1 MTLKPIHYQL
11 HLFGDLHVG
20 SGVGLPGVI
29 DEYVVRDQDNF
40 PQVLGSEIKGIVR
53 DNCVRLL
60 KYSGRWD
67 SICQG
72 QRGWHDKMTILMEG
86 VEVNTFCGLQGKTLC
101 ILCAL
106 FGSPATPGGWW
117 FSPATY
123 AEDYRDMVERADP
136 KGQLRL
142 AYRDMA
148 INAQASIDPETKRA
162 EEDHL
167 FNLEVIRTSQV
178 WEGYIE
184 PVLLPSGQPKPAA
197 EENELLGWL
206 TGALLFTRR
215 LGGRRRR
222 GWGRCRFDLSDTSI
236 PGNVE
241 AINALENL
249 LRRMANG

>member
-1 MTLKPIHYQL
+1 MPLKPIHYHL

-20 SGVGLPGVI
+20 SGIGLPGVI

-40 PQVLGSEIKGIVR
+40 AQVLGSEIKGIVR

-60 KYSGRWD
+60 KYLGHWD
-67 SICQG
+67 KICQG
-72 QRGWHDKMTILMEG
+72 QKSWHNMPVLMEEL
-86 VEVNTFCGLQGKTLC
+86 EVSELCGFKKESLC
-101 ILCAL
+101 ILCVL

-123 AEDYRDMVERADP
+123 AGDYRDMVKQFDP
-136 KGQLRL
+136 EGKLSL

-148 INAQASIDPETKRA
+148 INAQASIDSETKRA

-167 FNLEVIRTSQV
+167 FNLEVVRTSEV
-178 WEGYIE
+178 WEGDIE
-184 PVLLPSGQPKPAA
+184 PAPLPADQPKPTV

-206 TGALLFTRR
+206 AGAVLFTRR

-222 GWGRCRFDLSDTSI
+222 GWGRCRFDLSDKSI
-236 PGNVE
+236 PGNAE
-241 AINALENL
+241 AIEAMTKL
-249 LRRMANG
+249 LGGMANV